1 MCDSV
6 ALLSSP
12 QPNAT
17 FMGKQQ
23 VIDTTKGLAPN
34 TRDYLAELFVAGTMG
49 DAKWQI
55 YFPKRDEGFDFI
67 AVKRTPTGTIILPV
81 QVKGLYP
88 TAAKKDRGVYH
99 WRGSLSQVHGDLIL
113 AVVYFT
119 PDPDTTAPAHVAYVP
134 VSRLKRPS
142 RGGYRFDGAS
152 LEGGRVTPRRDFKL
166 YFDRQGLRAL
176 DNIGS
181 ES

>member
-1 MCDSV
+1 MI
-6 ALLSSP
+6 
-12 QPNAT
+12 
-17 FMGKQQ
+17 G
-23 VIDTTKGLAPN
+23 TKKGIAPK

-67 AVKRTPTGTIILPV
+67 AVKRTATGTIILPV

-88 TAAKKDRGVYH
+88 TAAKKDRGVYP
-99 WRGSLSQVHGDLIL
+99 WRGALSQIHPDLIL

-134 VSRLKRPS
+134 FSNLKRPS

-152 LEGGRVTPRRDFKL
+152 LKGGQVMPRRDFKQ
-166 YFDRQGLRAL
+166 YFDRPGLQAL
-176 DNIGS
+176 NKQRP
-181 ES
+181 

>member
-1 MCDSV
+1 M
-6 ALLSSP
+6 
-12 QPNAT
+12 
-17 FMGKQQ
+17 
-23 VIDTTKGLAPN
+23 TTDQIKGTAPK

-67 AVKRTPTGTIILPV
+67 AVKRTPTNPIIRPV

-88 TAAKKDRGVYH
+88 TAGKKDRDVYP
-99 WRGSLSQVHGDLIL
+99 WRGALSQVHPDLVL

-119 PDPDTTAPAHVAYVP
+119 CEPETVAPAHVAYVP
-134 VSRLKRPS
+134 VAQLKRPT

-152 LEGGRVTPRRDFKL
+152 LHCGRVSPRRDFRHC
-166 YFDRQGLRAL
+166 FDRDGLRAL
-176 DNIGS
+176 
-181 ES
+181 ELPLP